1 MIVPIWSSLWNL
13 SAGRE
18 STSVFTFSLR
28 YCKDMQILDA
38 LDMSGYA
45 NPEWYNELVENFRLY
60 LQEKNSTS
68 SPTFFWR
75 YCKDMQSS
83 CFEYFGHAL
92 SHTPKMIVSIFR
104 KLMFISMLIKNFIIL
119 FFLRY
124 YILKNSAIWLANSI
138 LAHNLRARI
147 FLEIEMSKT
156 ILVFISF
163 FTKTYWQNLSKNLKK
178 KLF

>member
-1 MIVPIWSSLWNL
+1 
-13 SAGRE
+13 
-18 STSVFTFSLR
+18 
-28 YCKDMQILDA
+28 MQILGA

-83 CFEYFGHAL
+83 CFGYFGHAL

-147 FLEIEMSKT
+147 FLEIEISKKNISFHFIFHKNILTKSFKKSKKKT
-156 ILVFISF
+156 ILGPFKKRAASIFKYSSYL
-163 FTKTYWQNLSKNLKK
+163 TSCNKSEKN
-178 KLF
+178 